1 MSKSLEM
8 LKEAIFQF
16 PSTLKGINNPLATD
30 LINYYLPYST
40 GFEVECNSLDSFNI
54 NDFKKIDN
62 ILDVN
67 CDSNEKRFR
76 IPNGLN
82 GLICLYEICDALV
95 DNCSLNMGSGIHY
108 HIDMTDVWD
117 KGVDKEFVKKVNNY
131 IIGELT
137 KWETA
142 KDIKSEYAKC
152 EYNRRAW
159 VNFQPDFK
167 TCEIRIGEMTFN
179 YQQILKRVIDAN
191 RIVRNVKNI
200 LLQLPDDKRIEK
212 IEAQLAELSKVEED
226 KSIVPPQELMQNITN
241 NRIIKITKNGRK

>member
-1 MSKSLEM
+1 M

-40 GFEVECNSLDSFNI
+40 GFEVECNSLDTFNI
-54 NDFKKIDN
+54 NDFNKIDN
-62 ILDVN
+62 IMEVE
-67 CDSNEKRFR
+67 CDFNEKRFR

-82 GLICLYEICDALV
+82 GLICLYDICDALI

-117 KGVDKEFVKKVNNY
+117 KGVNKEFVDKVNDY
-131 IIGELT
+131 IIGQLT

-142 KDIKSEYAKC
+142 KVIDNYAKC
-152 EYNRRAW
+152 RYNDRAW

-167 TCEIRIGEMTFN
+167 TCEIRIGEMTFS
-179 YQQILKRVIDAN
+179 YQEILKRIIDAN
-191 RIVRNVKNI
+191 RIVRNVKSVLI
-200 LLQLPDDKRIEK
+200 KIPDANRIEK
-212 IEAQLAELSKVEED
+212 LEAQLAELSKIEED
-226 KSIVPPQELMQNITN
+226 RSIIPSQEIMQNITN